1 MHVEYMS
8 SKNENSVSQMPQ
20 RTSRTERRKKARKLA
35 RARRKAEIAKYLDE
49 NPTVKRFKF
58 SRI

>member
-8 SKNENSVSQMPQ
+8 SKNENSVGQMLQ

-35 RARRKAEIAKYLDE
+35 RARRKA
-49 NPTVKRFKF
+49 
-58 SRI
+58 